1 MSIVLHD
8 FATEDW
14 PTIRPQYSLGPF
26 IGGSETSSIDGTNSF
41 TSGYTLL
48 RRKRGLEEFPDL
60 GDVLSVQRGN
70 TLEPVVLDELAGI
83 LGTNI
88 LKPNKLLL
96 HEDFPWAIA
105 NFDGVTDDEWIV
117 EVKTTS
123 SYPMIEQAKSGE
135 IPAQYLSQGDHYLS
149 FTQFEGCPNPGKFF
163 KGIVYAV
170 LHQIHQPLIILKVTR
185 EERLDN
191 IITLMQKESAFI
203 DLFKNKEMPEP
214 DGHSSTSRSLRAQY
228 DTGRQSIPAE
238 NQHEILRETHKDAS
252 TKIKELEKIKTQAA
266 NQLRASMGDDI
277 QRIAGICSIDKRN
290 ILRVK

>member
-1 MSIVLHD
+1 MSIILHD

-83 LGTNI
+83 LDTNI

>member
-83 LGTNI
+83 LDTNI